1 MAHTFPEGF
10 IPIGDA
16 FAQALEATE
25 DCAPLLRSIDEAKT
39 NDERFGLFDKYD
51 AVLRRV
57 EKRMRSAIADGD
69 LRPFMRGQS
78 GQIEQMVDRKGFL
91 EDRKGFPRESFGVP
105 GIENV
110 PHHLTN
116 PGPDTHGQPVFL
128 STSNFQKWLEQ
139 QRASKHSYVA
149 RRGAKTKFDWAAA
162 QEEFRRLMKHHG
174 PLSPDDHEWDAQA
187 RIEEA
192 IEKYFEKQLGP
203 DAAPSESMIRKKV
216 SQWLA
221 AWRGQ

>member
-1 MAHTFPEGF
+1 MADTFPEGF
-10 IPIGDA
+10 IPIRDA
-16 FAQALEATE
+16 FDKALSSIK
-25 DCAPLLRSIDEAKT
+25 DCNSVLKRELAGDQ
-39 NDERFGLFDKYD
+39 ERINKFFDDYD
-51 AVLRRV
+51 AMARDV
-57 EKRMRSAIADGD
+57 EKLMRAALDDGD
-69 LRPFMRGQS
+69 LPAFIKAHNGQM
-78 GQIEQMVDRKGFL
+78 EQLVDRKSW
-91 EDRKGFPRESFGVP
+91 RRESFGVP

>member
-16 FAQALEATE
+16 FAQAREATE
-25 DCAPLLRSIDEAKT
+25 DCAPLLRSIDKAKT
-39 NDERFGLFDKYD
+39 NDERFRLFDKYD

-57 EKRMRSAIADGD
+57 EKRMRSAIADGH
-69 LRPFMRGQS
+69 LRPFMRVQNT
-78 GQIEQMVDRKGFL
+78 QIEQMVDREGF
-91 EDRKGFPRESFGVP
+91 RRESFGVP

-110 PHHLTN
+110 PHRLTS

-139 QRASKHSYVA
+139 QRASKHSYVV
-149 RRGAKTKFDWAAA
+149 RRGAKPKFDWVAA
-162 QEEFRRLMKHHG
+162 QEAFRRSMKHHG
-174 PLSPDDHEWDAQA
+174 PLSSDDPEWNAQA
-187 RIEEA
+187 RIEDA

-203 DAAPSESMIRKKV
+203 DAVPSKSMIRKKV

-221 AWRGQ
+221 EMSGQ

>member
-25 DCAPLLRSIDEAKT
+25 DCAPLLRSIDKAKT

-57 EKRMRSAIADGD
+57 EKRMRSAIADGH
-69 LRPFMRGQS
+69 LRPFMRGQN
-78 GQIEQMVDRKGFL
+78 GQIEQIVDREGF
-91 EDRKGFPRESFGVP
+91 RRESFGVP

-174 PLSPDDHEWDAQA
+174 PLSSDDPEWNAQA

-192 IEKYFEKQLGP
+192 IEEYFEKQLGP
-203 DAAPSESMIRKKV
+203 DAVPSKSMIRKNV

-221 AWRGQ
+221 A